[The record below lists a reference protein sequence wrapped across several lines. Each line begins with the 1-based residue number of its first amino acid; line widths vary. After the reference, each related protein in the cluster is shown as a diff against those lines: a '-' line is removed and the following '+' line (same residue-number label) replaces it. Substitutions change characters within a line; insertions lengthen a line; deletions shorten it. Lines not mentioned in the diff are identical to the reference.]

1 MARMAV
7 RWLVLVGLALI
18 LPSVVSA
25 QRSGELVFGVLT
37 AGFSDGYVVP
47 IPAAQFVFFQG
58 ETIRLHIVV
67 ANTTSTPQID
77 TAGLPVTSA
86 FRLVDRDRAGQST
99 QLAVSPMG
107 SIGVAVTAKTVRWG
121 SAVGIKPGTE
131 VSWDATFIA
140 DGAPGMYRLVIEL
153 PDMRPSLPL
162 RLNSGYVEYEL
173 RQIEPLRIAPSCYG
187 AGWCSQSSMTI
198 GTLNKQQPISS
209 RFAHRAMRHT

>member
-1 MARMAV
+1 MPDHPPRRYRSRPLCRNSSASSCDQPRLQWKRSSSTASSGRRRISFKTRIPEPHAACAPAREASEYERPRGWGPFRGGVTATNLRSLGRALLLRSRCDMARMAV

-121 SAVGIKPGTE
+121 
-131 VSWDATFIA
+131 
-140 DGAPGMYRLVIEL
+140 
-153 PDMRPSLPL
+153 
-162 RLNSGYVEYEL
+162 
-173 RQIEPLRIAPSCYG
+173 
-187 AGWCSQSSMTI
+187 
-198 GTLNKQQPISS
+198 
-209 RFAHRAMRHT
+209 